1 MTALDART
9 QLAAVAAPTAVPLP
23 CGPLDGL
30 VADAHE
36 VATAMAALSH
46 GPTVRIPVQALR
58 LVSDL
63 GSYGD

>member
-1 MTALDART
+1 
-9 QLAAVAAPTAVPLP
+9 VVPLP
-23 CGPLDGL
+23 SGPLDCL

>member
-1 MTALDART
+1 MTALDAHPEVLPAT
-9 QLAAVAAPTAVPLP
+9 VPLP

-46 GPTVRIPVQALR
+46 EPTVRIPVQALR

-63 GSYGD
+63 GTYGD